1 MFKFSS
7 SVFGRRL
14 VFLCLFLSMID
25 DAAAL
30 IRMVGAGER
39 ILFK

>member
-14 VFLCLFLSMID
+14 VFLCLFLSMVD
-25 DAAAL
+25 NVAAL
-30 IRMVGAGER
+30 TRMVGAGER
-39 ILFK
+39 ILLK